1 MDPMM
6 RFQLVC
12 VILMVVM
19 SALGYI
25 SAAQR
30 KKQAAEDKD
39 KKQE

>member
-6 RFQLVC
+6 SFQLIC

-25 SAAQR
+25 SAAQ
-30 KKQAAEDKD
+30 KKKNIEAEKD
-39 KKQE
+39 EKQE

>member
-6 RFQLVC
+6 SFQLIC

-25 SAAQR
+25 SAAQ
-30 KKQAAEDKD
+30 KKKNIEAEKD

>member
-6 RFQLVC
+6 SFQLIC

-19 SALGYI
+19 STLGYI
-25 SAAQR
+25 SAAQ
-30 KKQAAEDKD
+30 KKKNAESEKD